1 MFGYNNNGYMN
12 TYMPPIQQRP
22 MQMPNS
28 QVAPFN
34 DVRFVNEKE
43 ADGYILLPN
52 QKALLIDTANKKFW
66 IKWTDSLGA
75 SNTETYEF
83 KRVDNSELA
92 LTEPKQI
99 DTSNFAMKDDLKNVA
114 TKDEL
119 NNLKEI
125 IEKLEKRVKIS
136 QILTENDTVGNI

>member
-1 MFGYNNNGYMN
+1 M
-12 TYMPPIQQRP
+12 
-22 MQMPNS
+22 
-28 QVAPFN
+28 
-34 DVRFVNEKE
+34 
-43 ADGYILLPN
+43 
-52 QKALLIDTANKKFW
+52 DTANKKFW
-66 IKWTDSLGA
+66 IKLTDSLGA

-99 DTSNFAMKDDLKNVA
+99 DTSNFTMKDDLKNVT

-125 IEKLEKRVKIS
+125 IEKLEKRVKTS
-136 QILTENDTVGNI
+136 QILTENDTVGNIWWVRYGRREDIDIKIA

>member
-1 MFGYNNNGYMN
+1 M
-12 TYMPPIQQRP
+12 
-22 MQMPNS
+22 
-28 QVAPFN
+28 
-34 DVRFVNEKE
+34 
-43 ADGYILLPN
+43 
-52 QKALLIDTANKKFW
+52 DTANKKLW
-66 IKWTDSLGA
+66 IKLTDSLWA

-125 IEKLEKRVKIS
+125 IEKLEKRVKTS
-136 QILTENDTVGNI
+136 QILTENDTVGNIWWVRYGRREDIDIKIA

>member
-1 MFGYNNNGYMN
+1 M
-12 TYMPPIQQRP
+12 
-22 MQMPNS
+22 
-28 QVAPFN
+28 
-34 DVRFVNEKE
+34 
-43 ADGYILLPN
+43 
-52 QKALLIDTANKKFW
+52 DTANKKFW

-99 DTSNFAMKDDLKNVA
+99 DTSNFTMKDDLKNVA

-119 NNLKEI
+119 ASLKDAI
-125 IEKLEKRVKIS
+125 ADLKKQVKIS
-136 QILTENDTVGNI
+136 QIMSEKPSTTLKGE